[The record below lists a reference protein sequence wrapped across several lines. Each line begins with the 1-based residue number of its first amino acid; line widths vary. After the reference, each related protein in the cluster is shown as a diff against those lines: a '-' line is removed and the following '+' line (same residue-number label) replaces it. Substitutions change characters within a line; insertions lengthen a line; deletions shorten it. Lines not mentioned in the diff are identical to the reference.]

1 MQSSGRGVS
10 ASSGRGERVARSG
23 RVAVWGVR
31 EDGGCGARAARD
43 ERAHTA
49 GKAAL
54 FLHNFKNNACRH
66 VSGLRSRDGADGD
79 RESQSEVQSRPV
91 CRHDFAFSTFHF
103 TCDSLVVLDFTNENE
118 THVRCGFASP
128 FM

>member
-1 MQSSGRGVS
+1 MQSSGRGVR

-31 EDGGCGARAARD
+31 GDGGCGARAARD

-66 VSGLRSRDGADGD
+66 VSAHEMVMEI
-79 RESQSEVQSRPV
+79 ES
-91 CRHDFAFSTFHF
+91 AK
-103 TCDSLVVLDFTNENE
+103 
-118 THVRCGFASP
+118 
-128 FM
+128 

>member
-31 EDGGCGARAARD
+31 GDGGCGARAARD

-54 FLHNFKNNACRH
+54 FLHN
-66 VSGLRSRDGADGD
+66 SLRITRVARRSAHEIGHDIEESRTG
-79 RESQSEVQSRPV
+79 RIL
-91 CRHDFAFSTFHF
+91 DFSDF
-103 TCDSLVVLDFTNENE
+103 TLRLVLDFTNENDMGNACAMWILDS
-118 THVRCGFASP
+118 HRHSCSNN
-128 FM
+128 

>member
-1 MQSSGRGVS
+1 VQSSGRGVS

-23 RVAVWGVR
+23 RVAVWGVCG
-31 EDGGCGARAARD
+31 DGGCGARAARD

-66 VSGLRSRDGADGD
+66 VSAHEMVMEI
-79 RESQSEVQSRPV
+79 ESQSEVQSRLSSRF
-91 CRHDFAFSTFHF
+91 CIFDFITLRATRFRRF
-103 TCDSLVVLDFTNENE
+103 
-118 THVRCGFASP
+118 R
-128 FM
+128 

>member
-31 EDGGCGARAARD
+31 GDGGCGARAARD

-54 FLHNFKNNACRH
+54 FLHNSLRITRVAR
-66 VSGLRSRDGADGD
+66 LRSRDRTRRKSLTGL
-79 RESQSEVQSRPV
+79 R
-91 CRHDFAFSTFHF
+91 FSTFQILVF
-103 TCDSLVVLDFTNENE
+103 TLRLVLDFTNENDMGNACAMWILDS
-118 THVRCGFASP
+118 HRHSCSNN
-128 FM
+128 